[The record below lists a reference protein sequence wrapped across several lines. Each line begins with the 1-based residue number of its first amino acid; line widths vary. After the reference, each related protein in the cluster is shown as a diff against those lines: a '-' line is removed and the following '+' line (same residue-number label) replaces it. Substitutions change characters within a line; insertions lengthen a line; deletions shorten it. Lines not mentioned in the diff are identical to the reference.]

1 MPNRPT
7 DPPTH
12 PPTHPAYRTPTPPT
26 FRRRPGQERELALR
40 KLQEQRQN
48 ARNMLDDDTGASM
61 RHYQDLAAEEQR
73 LLKSLA
79 ACQEEQQRAYAALE
93 AVVERPST
101 AA

>member
-1 MPNRPT
+1 
-7 DPPTH
+7 
-12 PPTHPAYRTPTPPT
+12 
-26 FRRRPGQERELALR
+26 
-40 KLQEQRQN
+40 
-48 ARNMLDDDTGASM
+48 MLDDDTGASM